1 MGYVYEDGKEYP
13 RAGVYRR
20 SSNGNV
26 NNTVASALDGIG
38 VLPIKSD
45 WGPLNEVTI
54 HEIGTSDV
62 TMKNTY
68 GTGGTMSVAEAYMD
82 GGLDKLYLVRL
93 GTGGKSGKIEL
104 KSNETKAVTLTLKY
118 PGTHEFTVSVRDKLG
133 AESTRELVIYDGAK
147 EVETITFAS
156 GTGEPKA
163 LEKAVEDIQSNY
175 ITAKAEDGVTDA
187 ITDVSQ
193 QPFEGG
199 ENPTVTTADY
209 STAFEAFE
217 PYYYNTIALDT
228 VDADVQALL
237 IEYINTS
244 FKDGNLAIAVIGDKG
259 SVDIK
264 KRMDNA
270 SKIDNYPIVYF
281 ASDFINSDGE
291 TVSGPEAIAKAAG
304 VIAATPSSKS
314 IVRTEMPGAAKLT
327 ERLKNSQYEN
337 AVRNGLLL
345 LSVNADGK
353 VVFDSGVN
361 TLINP
366 DEEKQDNGWKKIKRA
381 KVRHET
387 FYRLDCEM
395 DKLIGKVNGT
405 KDGIANVIQRGQ
417 AVLDT
422 MADEGKLIDPTF
434 KLDTN
439 KGYGADYGYFVVNA
453 VDVDTLERIFIHYK
467 WKYSENS

>member
-1 MGYVYEDGKEYP
+1 MYK
-13 RAGVYRR
+13 R
-20 SSNGNV
+20 
-26 NNTVASALDGIG
+26 
-38 VLPIKSD
+38 
-45 WGPLNEVTI
+45 
-54 HEIGTSDV
+54 
-62 TMKNTY
+62 
-68 GTGGTMSVAEAYMD
+68 
-82 GGLDKLYLVRL
+82 
-93 GTGGKSGKIEL
+93 
-104 KSNETKAVTLTLKY
+104 
-118 PGTHEFTVSVRDKLG
+118 
-133 AESTRELVIYDGAK
+133 
-147 EVETITFAS
+147 
-156 GTGEPKA
+156 
-163 LEKAVEDIQSNY
+163 Q
-175 ITAKAEDGVTDA
+175 
-187 ITDVSQ
+187 
-193 QPFEGG
+193 
-199 ENPTVTTADY
+199 
-209 STAFEAFE
+209 
-217 PYYYNTIALDT
+217 
-228 VDADVQALL
+228 
-237 IEYINTS
+237 

-259 SVDIK
+259 SLDIN
-264 KRMDNA
+264 KRMENA

-345 LSVNADGK
+345 LSVNSDGK

-417 AVLDT
+417 VVLDT

>member
-156 GTGEPKA
+156 GAGEPQA
-163 LEKAVEDIQSNY
+163 LEKAVKDSNY
-175 ITAKAEDGVTDA
+175 ISAKAEDGVTDA

-259 SVDIK
+259 SLDIN
-264 KRMDNA
+264 KRMENA

-291 TVSGPEAIAKAAG
+291 TVS
-304 VIAATPSSKS
+304 
-314 IVRTEMPGAAKLT
+314 RT
-327 ERLKNSQYEN
+327 
-337 AVRNGLLL
+337 
-345 LSVNADGK
+345 
-353 VVFDSGVN
+353 
-361 TLINP
+361 
-366 DEEKQDNGWKKIKRA
+366 
-381 KVRHET
+381 
-387 FYRLDCEM
+387 
-395 DKLIGKVNGT
+395 
-405 KDGIANVIQRGQ
+405 
-417 AVLDT
+417 
-422 MADEGKLIDPTF
+422 
-434 KLDTN
+434 
-439 KGYGADYGYFVVNA
+439 
-453 VDVDTLERIFIHYK
+453 
-467 WKYSENS
+467 

>member
-38 VLPIKSD
+38 ALPIKSD
-45 WGPLNEVTI
+45 WGPLNEVTL
-54 HEIGTSDV
+54 HAKGTADV

-68 GTGGTMSVAEAYMD
+68 GTGGTMSVAEAYMN
-82 GGLDKLYLVRL
+82 GGLDKLYLIRI
-93 GTGGKSGKIEL
+93 GTGGKNGKIEL

-133 AESTRELVIYDGAK
+133 VENTRELVIYDG
-147 EVETITFAS
+147 
-156 GTGEPKA
+156 
-163 LEKAVEDIQSNY
+163 
-175 ITAKAEDGVTDA
+175 
-187 ITDVSQ
+187 VSQ

-199 ENPTVTTADY
+199 ENPTTTTADY

-228 VDADVQALL
+228 VDSDVQALL

-259 SVDIK
+259 SVDIN
-264 KRMDNA
+264 KRMENA

-281 ASDFINSDGE
+281 ASDFVNSNGD
-291 TVSGPEAIAKAAG
+291 TVSGPEAIATAAG

-327 ERLKNSQYEN
+327 ERLKNSQYED

-434 KLDTN
+434 KIDTD
-439 KGYGADYGYFVVNA
+439 KGYGADYGYFIVNA
-453 VDVDTLERIFIHYK
+453 VDVDTLERIFVHYK

>member
-1 MGYVYEDGKEYP
+1 M
-13 RAGVYRR
+13 
-20 SSNGNV
+20 
-26 NNTVASALDGIG
+26 
-38 VLPIKSD
+38 
-45 WGPLNEVTI
+45 
-54 HEIGTSDV
+54 
-62 TMKNTY
+62 
-68 GTGGTMSVAEAYMD
+68 
-82 GGLDKLYLVRL
+82 
-93 GTGGKSGKIEL
+93 
-104 KSNETKAVTLTLKY
+104 TLKY

-259 SVDIK
+259 SVDIN

-337 AVRNGLLL
+337 AVTNGLLL

-395 DKLIGKVNGT
+395 YKLIGKVNGT

>member
-259 SVDIK
+259 SVDIN

-281 ASDFINSDGE
+281 LSALCHPARPSNARTSRVRAHRG
-291 TVSGPEAIAKAAG
+291 S
-304 VIAATPSSKS
+304 TP
-314 IVRTEMPGAAKLT
+314 R
-327 ERLKNSQYEN
+327 
-337 AVRNGLLL
+337 
-345 LSVNADGK
+345 
-353 VVFDSGVN
+353 
-361 TLINP
+361 
-366 DEEKQDNGWKKIKRA
+366 
-381 KVRHET
+381 
-387 FYRLDCEM
+387 
-395 DKLIGKVNGT
+395 
-405 KDGIANVIQRGQ
+405 
-417 AVLDT
+417 
-422 MADEGKLIDPTF
+422 
-434 KLDTN
+434 
-439 KGYGADYGYFVVNA
+439 
-453 VDVDTLERIFIHYK
+453 
-467 WKYSENS
+467 